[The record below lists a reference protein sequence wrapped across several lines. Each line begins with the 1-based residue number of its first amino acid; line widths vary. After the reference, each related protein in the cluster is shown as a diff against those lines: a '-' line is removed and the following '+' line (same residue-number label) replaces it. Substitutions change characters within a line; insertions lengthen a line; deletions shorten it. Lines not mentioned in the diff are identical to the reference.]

1 MLILCGFQV
10 GGDDRESALDVIDNG
25 SPIRLLHLSSAGDS
39 G

>member
-10 GGDDRESALDVIDNG
+10 GRDDRESALNVIDNG
-25 SPIRLLHLSSAGDS
+25 SPIRPAEFVVIGDS